1 MKESNNNFNLLP
13 LFIIIF
19 ILIIA
24 LVASGTQRV
33 NQQQAMEDLID
44 RIEQDLPN
52 YVIDVLVETDE
63 YQNYIESVN

>member
-1 MKESNNNFNLLP
+1 MKESSNNNLL
-13 LFIIIF
+13 LLIII
-19 ILIIA
+19 IVLGIA

-33 NQQQAMEDLID
+33 NQQKAMEDLID

>member
-1 MKESNNNFNLLP
+1 MDFNTDY
-13 LFIIIF
+13 
-19 ILIIA
+19 ILNPYA
-24 LVASGTQRV
+24 KK
-33 NQQQAMEDLID
+33 AMEDLID

>member
-1 MKESNNNFNLLP
+1 MKETNNNFNLLP

-24 LVASGTQRV
+24 LVVSGTQRV

>member
-24 LVASGTQRV
+24 LVVSGTQRV